1 MVAYAL
7 AHVRS
12 VEFCPDVAEYLEK
25 IDATMDPFG
34 GRFLFHGGEKDVVE
48 NTWPGDLI
56 LIEFPDLE
64 SVRGWW
70 DSEAYQAIKHLRTDH
85 MDADIVLFEG
95 LPTGYRATDSLKK
108 LLAAQDGAADGAEA
122 DAAEAAN

>member
-12 VEFCPDVAEYLEK
+12 VEFCPDIVEYLEK

-34 GRFLFHGGEKDVVE
+34 GRFLFPGGTKDVVE
-48 NTWPGDLI
+48 NTWDGDVI

-64 SVRGWW
+64 AVRGWW
-70 DSEAYQAIKHLRTDH
+70 ESEAYQAIKHLRTDH
-85 MDADIVLFEG
+85 MEADIVLFEG
-95 LPTGYRATDSLKK
+95 LPQGYRATDSLKK
-108 LLAAQDGAADGAEA
+108 LLAGGAGSAS
-122 DAAEAAN
+122 